1 MRILHYLIATFFGS
15 GYFPKAPGTA
25 GSLAAVVLFWF
36 FPPPLLSQIAL
47 LAALFFV
54 GVWSASYV
62 EKAEGKD
69 PGKVV
74 IDEVVGQGVALLLV
88 PHQIFYYGIAFIL
101 FRIFDIWKP
110 VPVKQ
115 LERLPGG
122 WGIMADDVM
131 AGIYANVIIQFILLF
146 GLF

>member
-1 MRILHYLIATFFGS
+1 M
-15 GYFPKAPGTA
+15 
-25 GSLAAVVLFWF
+25 
-36 FPPPLLSQIAL
+36 
-47 LAALFFV
+47 
-54 GVWSASYV
+54 
-62 EKAEGKD
+62 EEAEGKD

-88 PHQIFYYGIAFIL
+88 PHQILYYGIAFIL

-115 LERLPGG
+115 LEHLPSG

-131 AGIYANVIIQFILLF
+131 AGIYANVIIQFILF